1 VNSGVSTGNTVEVVI
16 SFENQ
21 PLKSLNNNAF
31 EELLASATL
40 TDEVSVRIK
49 GTVDVTARTEI
60 GDVPISGIPVDVTSS
75 LKGAATFNHQV
86 GLNNIS
92 VIGSGGQGGNE
103 YVIGQAIAT
112 LENPSNVSL
121 STVDVSLAV
130 IFEGTQIGRAVMNVS
145 CVCVRTG
152 TTGTD

>member
-1 VNSGVSTGNTVEVVI
+1 MSGGVSTGNTVELVI

>member
-145 CVCVRTG
+145 CVCAYG
-152 TTGTD
+152 DDGN

>member
-75 LKGAATFNHQV
+75 LKGAVTFNHQV

-145 CVCVRTG
+145 CVCAYG
-152 TTGTD
+152 DDGN

>member
-1 VNSGVSTGNTVEVVI
+1 MNSGVSTGNTVEVVI

-60 GDVPISGIPVDVTSS
+60 EDVPISGIPVDVTSS

-145 CVCVRTG
+145 CVCAYG
-152 TTGTD
+152 DDGN

>member
-1 VNSGVSTGNTVEVVI
+1 VNSGVSTGNTIEVVI